1 MGKNNRLINNSLEK
15 ERASNR
21 HHQRHSYPI
30 DDYRLEHAGEMDD
43 SDVIP
48 SHFNEENKGNQP
60 DVDNLNYE

>member
-1 MGKNNRLINNSLEK
+1 MGKNNRLINTTLEK

-48 SHFNEENKGNQP
+48 SHFNE
-60 DVDNLNYE
+60 